1 MLSLS
6 VVQLIALVDECRAS
20 SCISATMIA
29 RCGRLSPLLSRRT
42 ASLTPCSQLGI
53 GAYRSLRMSVTS
65 KAVVTQLRQY
75 SNLPDRRPKSSAD
88 LQKSSGS
95 TLKEAR
101 ENIWTIPNLLT
112 VSRIVS
118 CPFLG
123 YFIVQGNF
131 VYATGLLVY
140 AGVSDWV
147 SHKCES
153 SKSD

>member
-1 MLSLS
+1 M
-6 VVQLIALVDECRAS
+6 DECRAS
-20 SCISATMIA
+20 SSISATMIA
-29 RCGRLSPLLSRRT
+29 RCGRLSPLLTRRIT
-42 ASLTPCSQLGI
+42 SLTPCSQLGI
-53 GAYRSLRMSVTS
+53 GACRSLRINVSS

-75 SNLPDRRPKSSAD
+75 SNLPGNKPESSAD
-88 LQKSSGS
+88 LQKRSGS